1 MTKSQNKSIFETLG
15 RRPIHPF
22 PARMSPGIA
31 LDALELCRPGSLVV
45 DPMMGSG
52 TVLAMARSLGHRA
65 IGFDLDPLAVLLS
78 RVWTTPVDADRAQEK
93 AAAVVKK
100 ARALFA
106 RLSVRDAYPIGAD
119 DETKVFVRY
128 WFDEY
133 ARRQLT
139 ALANVVTRIH
149 DHELRDVFWC
159 ALSRLIITK
168 QAGAS
173 LAMDLSHSR
182 PHRVFTRAP
191 RKPLN
196 TFMSAV
202 EVVAVNCASS
212 DEGGASS
219 RITASL
225 GDARKLPIR
234 KESVDLVLTS
244 PPYLNAIDYMRC
256 SKFSLVWMGYR
267 IPELRAIRGGIIG
280 TEVSL
285 SANESSLEIDDVLD
299 DLKLQPKMSTRD
311 TAVLRRYVR
320 DMQKA
325 VDEIARILTPGGKAV
340 YVVGNSTIRGTF
352 VRNSALVEATS
363 IARGLRITRKTVRLL
378 PASRRYLPP
387 PCRSKVGASL
397 SGRMRQEVVLTFER
411 PRKG

>member
-15 RRPIHPF
+15 RHPIHPF

-52 TVLAMARSLGHRA
+52 TVLAMALSLGHRA
-65 IGFDLDPLAVLLS
+65 IGFDVDPLAVLLS
-78 RVWTTPVDADRAQEK
+78 RVWTTPVDANRAQDK
-93 AAAVVKK
+93 AAEVVQR

-106 RLSVRDAYPIGAD
+106 DLSAYDAYPIGAD

-139 ALANVVTRIH
+139 ALAKVVTRIH

-182 PHRVFTRAP
+182 PHKAFTRAP
-191 RKPLN
+191 RKPLR
-196 TFMSAV
+196 TFASAV
-202 EVVAVNCASS
+202 EAVAVNCANP
-212 DEGGASS
+212 DDAEASR

-234 KESVDLVLTS
+234 KGSVDVVVTS

-256 SKFSLVWMGYR
+256 SKFSLVWMGYH
-267 IPELRAIRGGIIG
+267 IPDLRAIRSSIIG

-285 SANESSLEIDDVLD
+285 SANETSVEIDEILG
-299 DLKLQPKMSTRD
+299 DLKLQPKMSARD
-311 TAVLRRYVR
+311 TAVLRRYAR

-325 VDEIARILTPGGKAV
+325 VGEIARILIPGGKAV

-352 VRNSALVEATS
+352 VRNSALVEAT
-363 IARGLRITRKTVRLL
+363 AVAKGLRLTRKTARLL
-378 PASRRYLPP
+378 PDSRRYLPP

-411 PRKG
+411 PKEG